1 MPSTPAD
8 VPTDSPST
16 TASTTSPA
24 PGSSDAARTSAAPG
38 TAYLRYPDV
47 RGDLVVFTA
56 ADAVWAAPLAGGHAW
71 RLSEDSAPV
80 VYPRISP
87 DGTQVAFTS
96 RATGSPEVHV
106 VPIDGTGA
114 ARRLT
119 WWANRH
125 TRVAGWLPDGRIIVT
140 TGHGA
145 TLSSRDAQLW
155 ALDTEGHAELLPFGR
170 ASEVAV
176 HEATG
181 TTVVA
186 TMWRKE
192 PSTWKH
198 YQGGTAARLWISR
211 ESLPIDA
218 PHEAHAARSW
228 EPLRDDLLA
237 NKTRLA
243 FAGDR
248 LLFASDTPGE
258 GAAITDRA
266 TGNLWSVALD
276 GSDLRAHTHLTC
288 EDGYLRDPASDGS
301 SIVFSSRGRLF
312 SMDGPDDAPRE
323 IPVIVAGVGS
333 ARRMRAA
340 DPHKNLLAMRP
351 TFDAR
356 ASVVEWRGSAHVL
369 THRGG
374 PSRLLAGSCGLRFRE
389 AAPLGRSPFAVVVT
403 DELAQGDRTDPDAFE
418 GRTGSDALALRRLDA
433 EGEQITLDLGPV
445 GRILHAVPSPDGTRI
460 AIATHDYVVRVV
472 TLRGVLDPAGAS
484 GKDARAAEDDPAVP
498 RLDSVR
504 EVGTSHHGEI
514 SDLAWSPDSRFLA
527 WAQPRSEFVSQL
539 MVSEV
544 DDPEPTGRA
553 LTSGRFLESSPAFTA
568 DGKHLAFVSARTFET
583 QYDDIVF
590 DLGFVDSQRP
600 YLLPLERTTRDPF
613 GPDADGWVLGG
624 EEKPGD
630 KPGDGAGAPGAA
642 GAGSDG
648 GSSGPSADP
657 ASGAARTN
665 THRGAPAAADLSA
678 PATASSAAGAQ
689 DAERPP
695 RTSID
700 LEAAEDRIVP
710 FPVPSGHFTD
720 LQAVAGG
727 VVWLRHPAEGVLGA
741 TRAGVEDEGPKPTLE
756 LWAFADHKVTVLAE
770 GVDQV
775 WVSGDG
781 KQLVIRQGEAFVQV
795 PADRK
800 VEDDDPARITID
812 LGRLTLRVDPVL
824 ERRGMLW
831 DNYRLMAQQ
840 YWRAD
845 MDGQD
850 WHAMVSWYDEV
861 VDRLVTADDFADM
874 MWEVVAELGTS
885 HAYIMPVPGDLE
897 TEGAP
902 GLLGADF
909 RVEGDR
915 LVLARILRGDSS
927 DPDARSPLLAPGVAA
942 QEGDAIVQIGGRA
955 VDAGAGVGPL
965 LAGCADKPTEI
976 VLERDGERRRVV
988 VTPLADESQLRYQDW
1003 VASRRAF
1010 VAEHSDGRLGYLHIP
1025 DMVSSGWAQMHRD
1038 LRDASA
1044 KEGMVVDVRYNNG
1057 GHTSQLV
1064 TDRLARR
1071 VVSWDYPR
1079 GEQPSTYP
1087 ALAPR
1092 GPVVFVT
1099 NQEAGS
1105 DGDIVGAVA
1114 KAMNIG
1120 PLIGTRTW
1128 GGVIGID
1135 GRFDL
1140 VDGTGVTEPKYA
1152 SWFAGVDWTIEN
1164 YGVDPDIEVPFPP
1177 NEWLAGKDPQ
1187 LSCGI
1192 QEALATLEQT
1202 PAASAPPLPP
1212 ARFGGGEG

>member
-1 MPSTPAD
+1 MPSTPTD

-16 TASTTSPA
+16 PSSTSPTA
-24 PGSSDAARTSAAPG
+24 PGS
-38 TAYLRYPDV
+38 AYLRYPDV
-47 RGDLVVFTA
+47 RGDRIVFTA
-56 ADAVWAAPLAGGHAW
+56 ADAVWAAPLSGGHAW

-80 VYPRISP
+80 AYPRISP

-96 RATGSPEVHV
+96 RATGSPEVHL

-140 TGHGA
+140 SGHGA

-155 ALDTEGHAELLPFGR
+155 ALDAEGRVELLPFGR

-176 HEATG
+176 HEGTG

-192 PSTWKH
+192 PVTWKH
-198 YQGGTAARLWISR
+198 YQGGTAARLWITR
-211 ESLPIDA
+211 EDLPIDA

-243 FAGDR
+243 FVGDR

-276 GSDLRAHTHLTC
+276 GSDLRAHTHLTS
-288 EDGYLRDPASDGS
+288 EDGYLRDPASDGA

-312 SMDGPDDAPRE
+312 AMDGPDAAPRE

-389 AAPLGRSPFAVVVT
+389 ATPLGRSPFAVIVT
-403 DELAQGDRTDPDAFE
+403 DELAQGDRTDPDAFT

-433 EGEQITLDLGPV
+433 EGEQITLDLGSV

-472 TLRGVLDPAGAS
+472 TLRGILDPAGTS
-484 GKDARAAEDDPAVP
+484 GKDASTAEDHPDVP

-514 SDLAWSPDSRFLA
+514 SDLAWSPDSRFLT
-527 WAQPRSEFVSQL
+527 WAQPRSEFASQL

-544 DDPEPTGRA
+544 ADPEPTGRA
-553 LTSGRFLESSPAFTA
+553 LTSGRFLESSPTFTA

-600 YLLPLERTTRDPF
+600 FLLPLERTTRDPF
-613 GPDADGWVLGG
+613 GPDADGWLPGG
-624 EEKPGD
+624 EEKPGES
-630 KPGDGAGAPGAA
+630 GGEGHG
-642 GAGSDG
+642 GTGT
-648 GSSGPSADP
+648 GSSPASPSADP
-657 ASGAARTN
+657 ASGSARTN
-665 THRGAPAAADLSA
+665 THRGAPSPADLSA

-695 RTSID
+695 QTTID
-700 LEAAEDRIVP
+700 LDAAEERVVP

-727 VVWLRHPAEGVLGA
+727 VIWLRHPAEGVLGT
-741 TRAGVEDEGPKPTLE
+741 TRAGLEDEAPKPTLE
-756 LWAFADHKVTVLAE
+756 LWAFTDHKVTVLAE

-781 KQLVIRQGEAFVQV
+781 KQLVTRQGEAFVQI

-800 VEDDDPARITID
+800 VEDEDPARITID

-831 DNYRLMAQQ
+831 DNYRIMAQQ

-885 HAYIMPVPGDLE
+885 HAYVMPAPGDRE

-909 RVEGDR
+909 RIEGGSADGSVAR
-915 LVLARILRGDSS
+915 LVIARILRGESS

-942 QEGDAIVQIGGRA
+942 REGDAVVQIGGRA

-965 LAGCADKPTEI
+965 LAGCAEKPTEI

-1044 KEGMVVDVRYNNG
+1044 KEGLVVDVRYNSG

-1087 ALAPR
+1087 AFAPR

-1114 KAMNIG
+1114 KSMKIG

-1187 LSCGI
+1187 LSRGI
-1192 QEALATLEQT
+1192 EEALATLEQT
-1202 PAASAPPLPP
+1202 PAAVAPPLPP

>member
-8 VPTDSPST
+8 VLTDPS
-16 TASTTSPA
+16 STSPA
-24 PGSSDAARTSAAPG
+24 APGS
-38 TAYLRYPDV
+38 AYLRYPDV

-56 ADAVWAAPLAGGHAW
+56 ADAVWAAPLSGGHAW

-80 VYPRISP
+80 AYPRISP

-96 RATGSPEVHV
+96 RATGSPEVHL
-106 VPIDGTGA
+106 VPSDGTGA

-155 ALDTEGHAELLPFGR
+155 ALDAEGRAELLPFGR

-211 ESLPIDA
+211 EDLSIDA

-243 FAGDR
+243 FVGDR

-276 GSDLRAHTHLTC
+276 GSDLRAHTHLTS
-288 EDGYLRDPASDGS
+288 EDGYLRDPASDGAT
-301 SIVFSSRGRLF
+301 IVFSSRGRLF
-312 SMDGPDDAPRE
+312 AMDGPDDAPRE

-389 AAPLGRSPFAVVVT
+389 AAPLGRSPFAVIVT
-403 DELAQGDRTDPDAFE
+403 DELAQGDRTDPDAFA

-472 TLRGVLDPAGAS
+472 TLRGILDPAATS
-484 GKDARAAEDDPAVP
+484 GKDASTAEDHPDVP

-514 SDLAWSPDSRFLA
+514 SDLAWSPDSRFLT
-527 WAQPRSEFVSQL
+527 WSQPRSEFVSQL

-544 DDPEPTGRA
+544 ADPEPTGRA
-553 LTSGRFLESSPAFTA
+553 LTSGRFLESSPTFTA

-600 YLLPLERTTRDPF
+600 FLLPLERTTRDPF
-613 GPDADGWVLGG
+613 GPDADGWVPGG
-624 EEKPGD
+624 EEKSGEKAGGTAGD
-630 KPGDGAGAPGAA
+630 AHGPDGP
-642 GAGSDG
+642 GSDG
-648 GSSGPSADP
+648 GTTSPSADP
-657 ASGAARTN
+657 ASGSARTN
-665 THRGAPAAADLSA
+665 THRGAPSPADLSA

-695 RTSID
+695 QTTID
-700 LEAAEDRIVP
+700 LEAAEERVVP

-727 VVWLRHPAEGVLGA
+727 VIWLRHPAEGVLG
-741 TRAGVEDEGPKPTLE
+741 TSRAGLEDEAPKPTLE

-781 KQLVIRQGEAFVQV
+781 KQLVTRQGEAFVQI

-800 VEDDDPARITID
+800 VEDEDPARITID

-831 DNYRLMAQQ
+831 DNYRIMAQQ

-885 HAYIMPVPGDLE
+885 HAYVMPVPGDRE

-909 RVEGDR
+909 RIEGGSADGSGAR
-915 LVLARILRGDSS
+915 LVIARILRGDSS

-942 QEGDAIVQIGGRA
+942 REGDAIVQIGGRA
-955 VDAGAGVGPL
+955 VKAGAGVGPL
-965 LAGCADKPTEI
+965 LVGCAEKPTEI
-976 VLERDGERRRVV
+976 VLDRDGERRRVV

-1003 VASRRAF
+1003 VATRRAF

-1038 LRDASA
+1038 LREASA
-1044 KEGMVVDVRYNNG
+1044 KEGLVVDVRYNNG

-1087 ALAPR
+1087 AFAPR

-1114 KAMNIG
+1114 KSMKIG

-1187 LSCGI
+1187 LSRGI
-1192 QEALATLEQT
+1192 EEALASLEQT
-1202 PAASAPPLPP
+1202 PAAAAPPLPP
-1212 ARFGGGEG
+1212 ARFGGSEG

>member
-8 VPTDSPST
+8 VPTDPS
-16 TASTTSPA
+16 STPSSTSPA
-24 PGSSDAARTSAAPG
+24 APGS
-38 TAYLRYPDV
+38 AYLRYPDV
-47 RGDLVVFTA
+47 RGEIIVFTA
-56 ADAVWAAPLAGGHAW
+56 ADAVWAAPLSGGHAW

-80 VYPRISP
+80 EYPRISP

-96 RATGSPEVHV
+96 RATGSPEVHL

-155 ALDTEGHAELLPFGR
+155 ALDAEGRAGLLPFGR

-176 HEATG
+176 HESTG

-192 PSTWKH
+192 PATWKH

-211 ESLPIDA
+211 EDLAIDA

-243 FAGDR
+243 FVGDR

-276 GSDLRAHTHLTC
+276 GSDLRAHTHLTS
-288 EDGYLRDPASDGS
+288 EDGYLRDPASDGA

-312 SMDGPDDAPRE
+312 AMDGPDDAPRE

-389 AAPLGRSPFAVVVT
+389 AAPLGRSPFAVIVT
-403 DELAQGDRTDPDAFE
+403 DELAQGDRTNPGAFA

-472 TLRGVLDPAGAS
+472 TLRGILDPAATS
-484 GKDARAAEDDPAVP
+484 GKDANAAEDHPDAP

-514 SDLAWSPDSRFLA
+514 SDLAWSPDSRFLT
-527 WAQPRSEFVSQL
+527 WSQPRSEFASQL
-539 MVSEV
+539 MVSDV
-544 DDPEPTGRA
+544 ADPEPTGRA
-553 LTSGRFLESSPAFTA
+553 LTSGRFLESSPTFTA

-600 YLLPLERTTRDPF
+600 FLLPLERTTRDPF
-613 GPDADGWVLGG
+613 GPDADGWVPGG
-624 EEKPGD
+624 EEKPGESGGEGHGG
-630 KPGDGAGAPGAA
+630 PGT
-642 GAGSDG
+642 
-648 GSSGPSADP
+648 GSSPASPSADP
-657 ASGAARTN
+657 SSGSARTN
-665 THRGAPAAADLSA
+665 THRGAPSPTDLSA

-695 RTSID
+695 QTTID
-700 LEAAEDRIVP
+700 LEAAEERVVP

-727 VVWLRHPAEGVLGA
+727 VIWLRHPAEGVLGT
-741 TRAGVEDEGPKPTLE
+741 TRAGLEDEAPKPTLE

-781 KQLVIRQGEAFVQV
+781 KQLVTRQGEAFVQI

-800 VEDDDPARITID
+800 VEDEDPARITID

-831 DNYRLMAQQ
+831 DNYRIMAQQ

-861 VDRLVTADDFADM
+861 VDRLVTADDFVDM

-885 HAYIMPVPGDLE
+885 HAYVMPVPGDRE

-909 RVEGDR
+909 RIEGGSDAR
-915 LVLARILRGDSS
+915 LVIARILRGESS

-942 QEGDAIVQIGGRA
+942 REGDAIVQIGGRA
-955 VDAGAGVGPL
+955 VDAGAGTGPL
-965 LAGCADKPTEI
+965 LAGCAEKPTEI

-1003 VASRRAF
+1003 VATRRAF

-1044 KEGMVVDVRYNNG
+1044 KEGLVVDVRYNSG

-1087 ALAPR
+1087 AFAPR

-1114 KAMNIG
+1114 KSMKIG

-1187 LSCGI
+1187 LGRGI
-1192 QEALATLEQT
+1192 EEALASLEQT
-1202 PAASAPPLPP
+1202 PAAVAPPLPP